1 MYYTVF
7 FGYRGL
13 RVCVRLHHV
22 MRGEEGQTKLFAA
35 VAQDLPSEHACF
47 RALRWTRFSM
57 CGDLISGKRNPS
69 SKNSETRAFLKVS
82 NRQQH

>member
-47 RALRWTRFSM
+47 RALR
-57 CGDLISGKRNPS
+57 
-69 SKNSETRAFLKVS
+69 
-82 NRQQH
+82 